1 MAVTKG
7 LLANLDRCIG
17 CHACEVACK
26 QEHGFGPGVSGMMLH
41 TVGPVTLEEE
51 LAMDF
56 VPRSTQ
62 FCDLCADRVAG
73 GGQPA
78 CVDVCPTEAL
88 QLADAAGV
96 LGALRTGKR
105 VQVCNLRSESK

>member
-1 MAVTKG
+1 MAVTRG
-7 LLANLDRCIG
+7 LLVNLDRCIG

-26 QEHGFGPGVSGMMLH
+26 QEHGFGPGVTGIVLH
-41 TVGPVTLEEE
+41 TVGPSKLDGE

-56 VPRSTQ
+56 VPQSTQ
-62 FCDLCADRVAG
+62 FCDLCAERVAG

-78 CVDVCPTEAL
+78 CADVCPTEAL

-96 LGALRTGKR
+96 LRL
-105 VQVCNLRSESK
+105 LRSNRRLQACRLEP